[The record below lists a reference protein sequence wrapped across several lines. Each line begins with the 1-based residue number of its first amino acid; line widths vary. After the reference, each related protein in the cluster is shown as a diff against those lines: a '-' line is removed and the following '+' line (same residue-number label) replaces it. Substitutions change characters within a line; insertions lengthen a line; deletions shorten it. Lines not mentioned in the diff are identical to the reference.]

1 MSNALII
8 RADSSIAMGTGHVMR
23 CLALAEAWRDAGGSC
38 AFVMSSPA
46 PPIRERLRGEE
57 CEVFPLNSRAGSEED
72 ARELVKFSRSL
83 GSDFVVVDGYQFGD
97 HYQEY
102 IKAQGLALLFVDD
115 NGHAGRYS
123 ADVILNQNVHASADL
138 YRKRAP
144 CTELLLGL
152 KYAMLRREFTGWK
165 TWKRVIAPVGRN
177 VLVTLG
183 GSDPENVTASV
194 IRALRGVDIDDLSVK
209 VLVGA
214 SNPHHL
220 SLTHELSGLKS
231 QSEIVSS
238 TNDISKLMAWADLAI
253 SGAGST
259 CWEMCLMGLPAII
272 LSVAENQRRSAEKLD
287 AMGAAKLISNLEG
300 ASSVLTEH
308 IVQLLLSHAE
318 RESMSRLARTLVD
331 GEGASRVV
339 HSIRKMAIHA
349 PCHG

>member
-46 PPIRERLRGEE
+46 PPIRERLRTEK

-72 ARELVKFSRSL
+72 ARELVNLSCSL

-123 ADVILNQNVHASADL
+123 ADVVLNQNVHASADL

-144 CTELLLGL
+144 YTELLLDL
-152 KYAMLRREFTGWK
+152 KYAMLRREFTRWK
-165 TWKRVIAPVGRN
+165 TWKRRIVPVGRN

-194 IRALRGVDIDDLSVK
+194 VRA
-209 VLVGA
+209 
-214 SNPHHL
+214 
-220 SLTHELSGLKS
+220 
-231 QSEIVSS
+231 
-238 TNDISKLMAWADLAI
+238 
-253 SGAGST
+253 
-259 CWEMCLMGLPAII
+259 
-272 LSVAENQRRSAEKLD
+272 
-287 AMGAAKLISNLEG
+287 
-300 ASSVLTEH
+300 
-308 IVQLLLSHAE
+308 
-318 RESMSRLARTLVD
+318 
-331 GEGASRVV
+331 
-339 HSIRKMAIHA
+339 
-349 PCHG
+349 